1 MSQSLG
7 SIVAKLV
14 LNITEFEA
22 NLRRVNG
29 DLDDL
34 LSENAD
40 RATQISNTLSSI
52 GAMLTTTVTAPIV
65 GVGQDIIETT
75 ATFEEKMSKVKAIS
89 GAVGEDLN
97 KLKDYA
103 MEMGATTKFSA
114 SESADAL
121 TYMAMAGWDT
131 QQMLDGLKGIMDLA
145 AADGLDLATTSDIVT
160 DAITAFGLSAK
171 DSGHFA
177 DVLAT
182 ASSSANTNVS
192 MLGESFKYVAPVAGA
207 MKYSVEDVSLALGL
221 MANASIKGSQSGT
234 ALRMIFNN
242 LTDDVK
248 FLNDETG
255 NLTVTTKNA
264 DGTMRPLKDVMIDL
278 RNSFNQLS
286 DAEKVV
292 NAQNIAGT
300 EAMSGLLA
308 IVNASDSDFNKLTEN
323 IYNAEGATK
332 TMAETMSDNA
342 NGALEELGGAL
353 ETLKLQFGEILVPI
367 FTDIVRWVTNLVSAL
382 GELDESTRKVI
393 IVMGLIATAM
403 GPIILLIGKVIG
415 AVQQIK
421 AMIPVIQGLGTKIV
435 TFFAGLSK
443 SALIA
448 TGVVGAIIGVFIYL
462 IATSEKFR
470 KALGDAWDHV
480 KNAISNAWEKIK
492 PGLENLKNAFGN
504 LLKALEP
511 LMEVLGVIAVA
522 FTGVVVGTLNGLL
535 NALAPIIDAIGNII
549 NFVSEIIS
557 ALISLLT
564 GDFDAAIQHLGN
576 AGQEII
582 NLFENILKA
591 IEEYINGYIEGFIAT
606 IDTALATIGLS
617 LEEVQLFFKELWSEL
632 KEWFLALWDDIT
644 TGFKETW
651 EGVKNWFSNLW
662 NDITDTLGNVWD
674 NINEGVTGT
683 KDYFVEKWTDITN
696 FFDNLGTS
704 INNAWSNTWTNIKN
718 SCGET
723 KQWFIDKWNGL
734 VEYFTELWNNV
745 EQVFVNTW
753 GEISSYLSEIWNTI
767 SETVGPIWNSI
778 AQLFTDVFN
787 NIEEGIRESWNTITT
802 FLKDTW
808 TNIKDSVEGIW
819 NGLTTFFEG
828 LWETIKNIFLGSIL
842 ALLDIVIGDF
852 EQLKSDLEN
861 IWNNITNGLSQMWEG
876 IKETCVSIFDGI
888 ATHINNTWELIK
900 NNVIIAWQTIQNTI
914 TTLITDI
921 KNLIITTWETIST
934 KVIEIVQSI
943 RDFIVNTWDNIKNT
957 ISETIETIK
966 NTISN
971 AWDTIHNKISE
982 TITNIENTLAITW
995 ESIKTTISD
1004 TLNSIKTTI
1013 SNVWESI
1020 TTTIRDI
1027 CNQIKNVILEV
1038 WDTLKNEVPK
1048 KINQIKNSAI
1058 SVFTNMVN
1066 SIRSK
1071 CSEIKNA
1078 IVNGFNSAI
1087 QWIANLPQQATTWG
1101 KHMIQGFI
1109 DGVTSKLSALKDK
1122 VKGVAQSIRNVLGFS
1137 IPKEGPLHTYM
1148 TWMPHMIEGMKSSLS
1163 SATPKLIRQVQQVAE
1178 GINVG
1183 INSDLNKMALDMNV
1197 SNIPRVNNTINT
1209 PKPVDYSKKLDD
1221 IVTKLNKIMDM
1232 KTEYNFNIETLEANN
1247 QNDVRKMAEELEALR
1262 RRNLL

>member
-1 MSQSLG
+1 MSQNLG

-177 DVLAT
+177 DVLAK

-255 NLTVTTKNA
+255 KLTVTTKNT
-264 DGTMRPLKDVMIDL
+264 DGTMRPLKDVMVDL
-278 RNSFNQLS
+278 RNSFSQLS

-382 GELDESTRKVI
+382 GELEEGTRKVI
-393 IVMGLIATAM
+393 IVMGLIAAAM
-403 GPIILLIGKVIG
+403 GPIVLLIGKIIG
-415 AVQQIK
+415 FVQQVK

-448 TGVVGAIIGVFIYL
+448 MGVVGAIIGVFIYL
-462 IATSEKFR
+462 MATSEKFR
-470 KALGDAWDHV
+470 KAMGEAWDRV
-480 KNAISNAWEKIK
+480 KDAISRAWEKIK
-492 PGLENLKNAFGN
+492 PALENLKNAFGN

-535 NALAPIIDAIGNII
+535 NALAPIIDAVSNII

-564 GDFDAAIQHLGN
+564 GDFDGAIQHLSN

-617 LEEVQLFFKELWSEL
+617 LEEVKLFFIELWSEL
-632 KEWFLALWDDIT
+632 KEWFLALWDDIA

-662 NDITDTLGNVWD
+662 NDITDTLNNVWD
-674 NINEGVTGT
+674 NINEGVSSV
-683 KDYFVEKWTDITN
+683 KNYFV
-696 FFDNLGTS
+696 
-704 INNAWSNTWTNIKN
+704 
-718 SCGET
+718 
-723 KQWFIDKWNGL
+723 DKWNGL

-745 EQVFVNTW
+745 EQAFVNTW
-753 GEISSYLSEIWNTI
+753 NGISDFTSDIWNNI
-767 SETVGPIWNSI
+767 SET
-778 AQLFTDVFN
+778 A
-787 NIEEGIRESWNTITT
+787 EG
-802 FLKDTW
+802 
-808 TNIKDSVEGIW
+808 VW
-819 NGLTTFFEG
+819 NGLVTFFEG

-852 EQLKSDLEN
+852 QQLESDIQN

-876 IKETCVSIFDGI
+876 IKEICVSIFNGI
-888 ATHINNTWELIK
+888 ATHINNIWETIK
-900 NNVIIAWQTIQNTI
+900 NNVIIAWQTIKNTI

-921 KNLIITTWETIST
+921 KNLVISTWETICT
-934 KVIEIVQSI
+934 KVTEIVQSI
-943 RDFIVNTWDNIKNT
+943 RDFIANTW
-957 ISETIETIK
+957 
-966 NTISN
+966 
-971 AWDTIHNKISE
+971 
-982 TITNIENTLAITW
+982 EN
-995 ESIKTTISD
+995 IKTTISD
-1004 TLNSIKTTI
+1004 TLDNISTVIANGWENIKTTI
-1013 SNVWESI
+1013 
-1020 TTTIRDI
+1020 
-1027 CNQIKNVILEV
+1027 KNVCDKIKTTVIEI
-1038 WDTLKNEVPK
+1038 WNTLVNEVPK

-1058 SVFTNMVN
+1058 STFTNMVN
-1066 SIRSK
+1066 GIRSK
-1071 CSEIKNA
+1071 CSEIRSA

-1087 QWIANLPQQATTWG
+1087 QWIANLPQQAITWG

-1163 SATPKLIRQVQQVAE
+1163 NATPKLIRQVQQVAE

-1183 INSDLNKMALDMNV
+1183 LNSDLNKMTLDMNG
-1197 SNIPRVNNTINT
+1197 SNIHRVNNTINT